1 MIVVVGS
8 WRGTGATTT
17 ALLAATCLAAA
28 DDDGGWLI
36 EADPAGGVIAGR
48 LRLPQHSIGGL
59 ERVAFPPERIAVSD
73 AFEGVAHMV
82 GELRVVSAPADPFR
96 AFACH
101 QPRMPWASSLGDL
114 RGSVVI
120 DVGTLRAGTPV
131 WPLLA
136 MADVVLLVASAEIS
150 AAVAAAEWVQ
160 AAGRVSPADPGL
172 LEPKA
177 RIVFVESPGGV
188 AFSRATLQAELREE
202 CAGWLPWEPA
212 TVDLVHRGA
221 TADNRRLRRS
231 ALMAAVSQMVL
242 NITVEQRVA
251 R

>member
-1 MIVVVGS
+1 MIIVVGS
-8 WRGTGATTT
+8 WRGTGATTA

-28 DDDGGWLI
+28 DEVGAWLI

-48 LRLPQHSIGGL
+48 LSIPQHLIGGL
-59 ERVAFPPERIAVSD
+59 ERVAFPAERIQVSD
-73 AFEGVAHMV
+73 AFEAVAHVV

-96 AFACH
+96 AFGCH
-101 QPRMPWASSLGDL
+101 QPRMPWIPALRDL
-114 RGSVVI
+114 PGAVVI

-136 MADVVLLVASAEIS
+136 IADTVLLVASPEVS
-150 AAVAAAEWVQ
+150 AAVAATEWVQ

-177 RIVFVESPGGV
+177 RIVFVESPGGI
-188 AFSRATLQAELREE
+188 AFPRTSLQAELREQY
-202 CAGWLPWEPA
+202 AGWLPWEPT

-231 ALMAAVSQMVL
+231 ALMAAVNQMVL
-242 NITVEQRVA
+242 NVTVEQRVA

>member
-1 MIVVVGS
+1 VIIAVGS

-28 DDDGGWLI
+28 QEVGCWLI

-48 LRLPQHSIGGL
+48 LQLPQHSIGGL
-59 ERVAFPPERIAVSD
+59 ERVAFPSERIAMTD
-73 AFEGVAHMV
+73 AFDAVAHVV
-82 GELRVVSAPADPFR
+82 GELRIVSAPADPFR

-101 QPRMPWASSLGDL
+101 QPRMPWAPALRDL
-114 RGSVVI
+114 PGSVVV

-131 WPLLA
+131 WPLLGL
-136 MADVVLLVASAEIS
+136 ADAVLLVASPEIS
-150 AAVAAAEWVQ
+150 AAVAASEWVH

-177 RIVFVESPGGV
+177 RIVFVDSPVGV
-188 AFSRATLQAELREE
+188 AFPRARLQAELREQ
-202 CAGWLPWEPA
+202 CAGWLPWEPP

-221 TADNRRLRRS
+221 TADDRQLRRS
-231 ALMAAVSQMVL
+231 ALIAAVNQVL
-242 NITVEQRVA
+242 LNVTVDQRVA